1 MIQEWRLCPSSQSKY
16 LNQTSF
22 FSNPFPH
29 HFTFCTG
36 PSKTWNWLGS
46 DKFKMI
52 WWSRW
57 FTGVWAP
64 PVNTSYIIW
73 YFIPDLLG
81 CSPIAGEQGCQLCW
95 SPTAYYILII
105 ICLLNYFNFP
115 HFSLLDFRI
124 KRFVSSAHHSDSLTH
139 VWQKGFTSNHSS
151 FWTKIIVGQC
161 KKPKDC
167 CLYQRYHSDW
177 MAASNTWLKYLPWNF
192 HLPGLEASIPT
203 LLLPVSSCPMQW
215 FGATY
220 I

>member
-1 MIQEWRLCPSSQSKY
+1 MEPYSNNYCTSVRYRSGDCVHLHIQSKY

-124 KRFVSSAHHSDSLTH
+124 KCFVSSAHHSDSLTH

-161 KKPKDC
+161 KK
-167 CLYQRYHSDW
+167 QRT
-177 MAASNTWLKYLPWNF
+177 AAYIIGITQIEWLHLIHDSITCPEISTYL
-192 HLPGLEASIPT
+192 A
-203 LLLPVSSCPMQW
+203 
-215 FGATY
+215 
-220 I
+220 